1 MKLKDLTYRIAE
13 KLDQSERGYPIP
25 KISYDDE
32 ATDTQHQLI
41 VEYGSGSVYA
51 DKFLI
56 TIEKL
61 SD

>member
-1 MKLKDLTYRIAE
+1 MKTKDIAFRIAE

-25 KISYDDE
+25 KIIHDDDDD
-32 ATDTQHQLI
+32 ANDTQHQLI
-41 VEYGSGSVYA
+41 VEYGDT

-61 SD
+61 SN

>member
-1 MKLKDLTYRIAE
+1 MKTKDIAFRIAE
-13 KLDQSERGYPIP
+13 KLDQRERGYPIP
-25 KISYDDE
+25 KIIYDDDD

-41 VEYGSGSVYA
+41 VEYGDT

-61 SD
+61 SN